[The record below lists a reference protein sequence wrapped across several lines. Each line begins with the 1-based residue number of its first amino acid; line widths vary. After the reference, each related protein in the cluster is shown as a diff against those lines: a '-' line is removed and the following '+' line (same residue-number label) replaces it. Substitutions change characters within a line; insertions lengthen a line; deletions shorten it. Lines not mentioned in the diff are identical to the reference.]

1 MVDKI
6 TKALNKFSAKEKEL
20 VKNLLLSAAFQ
31 RTVRGMIPLNQI
43 NKNNVS
49 GLDVKKL
56 KGRSDIY
63 RVRKGKIRII
73 YRIDDSQVYLLA
85 IEKRDENTYKD
96 I

>member
-20 VKNLLLSAAFQ
+20 VKNLLLK
-31 RTVRGMIPLNQI
+31 I